1 MRRLLQKNIEQY
13 KQIAKAEEQAPES
26 DTDKEKIEVAL
37 QWHISEAAKQRY
49 STNEAQRRIYELQQD
64 KQDTMNRLHAGF
76 RLIGTTEGNRLW
88 PKGARKTSFEN
99 GKLFF
104 NSQPIDIATLITDA
118 EWDIFYA
125 LPPTAPKH
133 LQKQYLLGLAKLGIS
148 CMLDEQIIA
157 DETSS
162 VRTDTLKQKTYT
174 SLQQMDDEGNRFQ
187 IEGFIAETLVKNFL
201 IKLSLRFD
209 FDFEITRSDV
219 FDDVENKIDFIIH
232 RKNRYRGVRVEES
245 KDLPKDIGVQ
255 FTINRDPDV
264 RIYKE
269 RQLLSVRDRIRREP
283 REMPIEDIVLVQ
295 LNMGHPKK
303 AYDSWRKAGSPPGGP
318 DDQWSLDLRRQIFL
332 GTLQDILKPAELQAQ
347 WSIIANDVRAKAS
360 RQQTPET
367 RRLPRN
373 PFNPTIEVY
382 SKRPKKPPTE

>member
-1 MRRLLQKNIEQY
+1 MRRLLEKNIDQY
-13 KQIAKAEEQAPES
+13 KQIAKAERQTSES
-26 DTDKEKIEVAL
+26 DTDKEKIETAL
-37 QWHISEAAKQRY
+37 QWYISDAAKHRY
-49 STNEAQRRIYELQQD
+49 STVEAQRRIYELQQD
-64 KQDTMNRLHAGF
+64 KQDTVDRLYAGF
-76 RLIGTTEGNRLW
+76 RLIGTPEGNRLW
-88 PKGARKTSFEN
+88 PKGARETSFEN

-104 NSQPIDIATLITDA
+104 NSQPIDLATLITDA
-118 EWDIFYA
+118 EWDVFYA
-125 LPPTAPKH
+125 LPATAPRH

-162 VRTDTLKQKTYT
+162 VRTDTLKQKAYT

-187 IEGFIAETLVKNFL
+187 IEGFIAETLIKNFL
-201 IKLSLRFD
+201 VKLSLRFD
-209 FDFEITRSDV
+209 FDFEITQSDV

-245 KDLPKDIGVQ
+245 TDMPKDIGIQ
-255 FTINRDPDV
+255 FTINRNPDV
-264 RIYKE
+264 RIHKE
-269 RQLLSVRDRIRREP
+269 RQLRSVRERIKREP

-303 AYDSWRKAGSPPGGP
+303 AYDTWRQAGSPPGGP

-347 WSIIANDVRAKAS
+347 WTIIANDERAKS
-360 RQQTPET
+360 SKKQSPET
-367 RRLPRN
+367 RRSPRN
-373 PFNPTIEVY
+373 PFDPTIEVF
-382 SKRPKKPPTE
+382 SKRPKKTPIE